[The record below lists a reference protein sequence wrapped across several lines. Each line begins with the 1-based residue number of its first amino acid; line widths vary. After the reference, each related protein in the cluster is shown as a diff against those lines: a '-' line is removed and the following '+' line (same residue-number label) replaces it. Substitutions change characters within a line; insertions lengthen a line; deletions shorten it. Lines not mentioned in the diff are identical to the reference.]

1 MTESNNE
8 PVGQDWDQLLDQ
20 LRQLRQQVKEH
31 GPLPPEEQEEAT
43 NAFKQGLSLLENQVE
58 DIRNNSNLKGS
69 SGEW

>member
-31 GPLPPEEQEEAT
+31 GPLAPEEQEEAT
-43 NAFKQGLSLLENQVE
+43 NAFKQGLSLLEDQVE